1 MPAAHDRTVIRDVIL
16 HLNNEQPLLADL
28 YEPPS
33 PGDVGLRC
41 TNLRL
46 MNGKRPVFVDDVR
59 SIFFFPYLHIRF
71 VEIPP
76 KAMSGGDPLAL
87 GLRGRRD
94 GGRDPRGTRA
104 GARSRDRRG
113 LPPTHPRGLT
123 ATARAWANR
132 PDKDPV
138 LHSRP
143 CQRTSSSSNHR
154 PRPAPS
160 SAISAPITGSWRHT
174 ATSATCPRTRA
185 RASSGW
191 TSTTTS
197 NRST

>member
-1 MPAAHDRTVIRDVIL
+1 VIRDVIL

-87 GLRGRRD
+87 GSEADEMEVATPAAPEPEPDLEIDEDFLRRIRE
-94 GGRDPRGTRA
+94 
-104 GARSRDRRG
+104 
-113 LPPTHPRGLT
+113 
-123 ATARAWANR
+123 
-132 PDKDPV
+132 V
-138 LHSRP
+138 
-143 CQRTSSSSNHR
+143 
-154 PRPAPS
+154 
-160 SAISAPITGSWRHT
+160 
-174 ATSATCPRTRA
+174 
-185 RASSGW
+185 
-191 TSTTTS
+191 
-197 NRST
+197 